1 MKNLF
6 FTLLFLF
13 QTNVHAQI
21 EQGFNKNEARDLIQL
36 CNSFTYIDLYG
47 NDSKIIP
54 EGYIKT
60 YSSPTFGMDNLFQVY
75 RKGKI
80 GAIVFRG
87 STKSKTSWLEN
98 LYASM
103 IPVKDKIEVND
114 NKFRYNVGKDTASG
128 VHAGYML
135 AVSYLEEDVRK
146 QIKTLNKE
154 GIYDIYITGHSQG
167 GALAQLM
174 RVYLDDLSFL
184 KVRKRNTFKVY
195 AFAPPMIG
203 NSAFAKEY
211 QQKFGD
217 NQMSFTIINPSDFV
231 PKMPISFK
239 KGGSWEEQITE
250 LLMDSDNDGF
260 DAKESVISGLMNL
273 FKGNIEEYAQKL
285 SKKVNEQLMKDL
297 GTIVMPAFKKEIDY
311 QQTGNVIMIAP
322 TVYPKGSDM
331 KGWSAQHKPYN
342 YYTAILKE
350 YFPEDYKKLDQK
362 YFVMP
367 KK

>member
-1 MKNLF
+1 MKNLLSTF
-6 FTLLFLF
+6 LILFVFSL
-13 QTNVHAQI
+13 QAQI
-21 EQGFNKNEARDLIQL
+21 EPGFNKNEARDLIQL
-36 CNSFTYIDLYG
+36 CNSFTYLDLYG
-47 NDSKIIP
+47 NDAKIIP
-54 EGYIKT
+54 FGYVKT
-60 YSSPTFGMDNLFQVY
+60 YTSPTFGMDNLFQVY
-75 RKGKI
+75 RKGNT
-80 GAIVFRG
+80 GVIVFRG
-87 STKSKTSWLEN
+87 STKSKISWLEN
-98 LYASM
+98 LYSSM
-103 IPVKDKIEVND
+103 IPVKDKIEIND
-114 NKFRYNVGKDTASG
+114 EKFKYKVGKDTASA

-135 AVSYLEEDVRK
+135 AISYLEEDVRR
-146 QIKTLNKE
+146 QIKTLNKD
-154 GIYDIYITGHSQG
+154 GVYDIFLTGHSQG

-203 NSAFAKEY
+203 NTAFAKEY
-211 QQKFGD
+211 QKKFGE
-217 NQMSFTIINPSDFV
+217 NQMSFTFINPSDFV

-239 KGGSWEEQITE
+239 KGGSWEEQLTE
-250 LLMDSDNDGF
+250 LMMDSDGF
-260 DAKESVISGLMNL
+260 DAKESLMNGLMNL
-273 FKGNIEEYAQKL
+273 FKGNIEEYAQKM

-311 QQTGNVIMIAP
+311 QQTGNVIMIVP

-331 KGWSAQHKPYN
+331 KGWSVQHKPYN

-350 YFPEDYKKLDQK
+350 YFLEDYKKLDQK